1 MLDTLRRWIQGDQL
15 EKHSS
20 GDEFNREIKERAK
33 RNVFAR
39 GPIFSGNCV
48 PKSLPL
54 KDSPI
59 TKVL

>member
-20 GDEFNREIKERAK
+20 GDEFNREIGERAK
-33 RNVFAR
+33 RKVFDR
-39 GPIFSGNCV
+39 GPTNCV
-48 PKSLPL
+48 PNSLPL